1 MLIYGRQV
9 GVTSRLQRFRLFVQ
23 VDGCL
28 PGVFFVNK
36 KSVYLAFDTIIQQ
49 SVSCHEACSCNAGK
63 SF

>member
-1 MLIYGRQV
+1 MGDRWE
-9 GVTSRLQRFRLFVQ
+9 RLPVCNVLDSLYK

-28 PGVFFVNK
+28 LESVFVSKKGV
-36 KSVYLAFDTIIQQ
+36 AFLTFYAIIQQ